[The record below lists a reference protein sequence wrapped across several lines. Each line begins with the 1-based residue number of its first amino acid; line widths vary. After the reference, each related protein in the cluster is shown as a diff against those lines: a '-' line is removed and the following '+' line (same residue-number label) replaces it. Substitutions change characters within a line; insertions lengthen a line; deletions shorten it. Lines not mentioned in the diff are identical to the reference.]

1 MKVRL
6 LSLVLALLPLSTA
19 TPGPATATDR
29 TPLYYQDPDG
39 KPAYSA
45 NPKKTSEGRDYVP
58 VYADGSQGSGA
69 ASSRSSGPSARSA
82 DRGRVLFYRNPM
94 GLPDTSP
101 VPKKDAMGMA
111 YLPVYE
117 NEIRDAGTVFVP
129 PGRLQ
134 ILGVRTSVAAVQPVL
149 NRSVHATGIAQF
161 DERRI
166 ALVTSRVGGWVE
178 HLDIAA
184 TGDPVWRGQVM
195 AEIYAPDLVASEQ
208 EYLIATS
215 LDPAMATAALERL
228 RSLGAPETEIAR
240 LRRTRHAVRHIP
252 VVAPADGVVTEKMAV
267 GGARVGPDQPLYR
280 TAATA
285 PIWLIAEVQEQDLG
299 AVRVGQ
305 QAHAS
310 LVAFPGRRFDG
321 TVDFLYPS
329 VSTETRTG
337 RIRIVLP
344 NADSVLRAGM
354 YADIAIDV
362 PASMAGPVLVV
373 PSSSVID
380 SGTRQVVLVETGEG
394 RFAPRSVRVG
404 ARGNDEAQILDG
416 LKAGE
421 SVVVGANFLI
431 DSESNLRAALQA
443 FTVPD
448 SKPARAGSAGR

>member
-1 MKVRL
+1 
-6 LSLVLALLPLSTA
+6 
-19 TPGPATATDR
+19 
-29 TPLYYQDPDG
+29 
-39 KPAYSA
+39 
-45 NPKKTSEGRDYVP
+45 
-58 VYADGSQGSGA
+58 
-69 ASSRSSGPSARSA
+69 
-82 DRGRVLFYRNPM
+82 M

-267 GGARVGPDQPLYR
+267 EGARVGPDQPLYR